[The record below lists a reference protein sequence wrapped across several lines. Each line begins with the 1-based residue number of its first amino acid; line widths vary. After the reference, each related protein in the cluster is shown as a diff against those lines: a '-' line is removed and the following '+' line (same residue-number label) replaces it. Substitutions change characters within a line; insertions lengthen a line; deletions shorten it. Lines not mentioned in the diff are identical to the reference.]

1 MTLESDSDASPIPP
15 NLPAFP
21 STNVGRASSPSRPHA
36 AHRDSSAPEALVRH
50 LAEKEL
56 QPVDRADP
64 VKSLVDQMRE
74 QRMNSVANA
83 GQYLFTHLALYAG
96 IIADLK
102 NEGVDVT
109 A

>member
-1 MTLESDSDASPIPP
+1 MTLESDSEGSPVPQSNP
-15 NLPAFP
+15 TF
-21 STNVGRASSPSRPHA
+21 ASSSLQA
-36 AHRDSSAPEALVRH
+36 KKDKVLPEAQDSTGALVEH
-50 LAEKEL
+50 LNRKGLQKEDL
-56 QPVDRADP
+56 TDP

-102 NEGVDVT
+102 NEGVDMD

>member
-1 MTLESDSDASPIPP
+1 MTLESDSEGSPVPQSNP
-15 NLPAFP
+15 TFAP
-21 STNVGRASSPSRPHA
+21 STSQTKKDQA
-36 AHRDSSAPEALVRH
+36 DSNTPGALVEH
-50 LAEKEL
+50 LNRKGLQKEDL
-56 QPVDRADP
+56 TDP

-102 NEGVDVT
+102 NEGVDVD